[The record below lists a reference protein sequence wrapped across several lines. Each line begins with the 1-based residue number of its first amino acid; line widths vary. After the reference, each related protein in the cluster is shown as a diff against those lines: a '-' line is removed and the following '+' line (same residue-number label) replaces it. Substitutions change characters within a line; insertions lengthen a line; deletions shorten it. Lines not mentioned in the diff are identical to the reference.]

1 MLSLALQS
9 PSDLLTQ
16 TEAAAYLGL
25 SPNTL
30 EVWRCTKRYELP
42 YVKVGRL
49 IRYRRSEL
57 DAWLDSR
64 SVGGDRA

>member
-1 MLSLALQS
+1 MLSVALQS

-16 TEAAAYLGL
+16 NEAAAYLGL
-25 SPNTL
+25 SPHTL

-49 IRYRRSEL
+49 IRYRRSGL
-57 DAWLDSR
+57 DAWLASR